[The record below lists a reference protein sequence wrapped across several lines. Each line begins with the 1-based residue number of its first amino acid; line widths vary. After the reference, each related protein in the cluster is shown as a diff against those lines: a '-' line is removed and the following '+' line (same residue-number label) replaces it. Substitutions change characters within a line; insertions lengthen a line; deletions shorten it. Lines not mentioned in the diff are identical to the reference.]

1 MTFFWY
7 STSSR
12 TCGSSAVSKRC
23 PKQTNPAP
31 LTARRSYAQMAATLC
46 TPSLLTISI
55 TYSWPS
61 RYSCTSTAL
70 FTRPNPLILPMI
82 LPKAAWTSC
91 RLRQRV
97 TSSDPALS
105 TGLTITLK
113 GEGFHSSMNV
123 AISPQVVA
131 RSCFTARRPAERM
144 VSPITNLF
152 LRASLWAV
160 PFVRRPMASD
170 KASASSTPV
179 SAPANTPTIGI
190 FKALIWS
197 ITDCNATLGS
207 ASVSREIVASNLTS
221 SPSGIIFNRSFRSAD
236 RTQITL

>member
-61 RYSCTSTAL
+61 RYSCTSTASL
-70 FTRPNPLILPMI
+70 IRPSPLTLPMI
-82 LPKAAWTSC
+82 LPKASSVSC
-91 RLRQRV
+91 KLRHSV
-97 TSSDPALS
+97 TLSDPALS
-105 TGLTITLK
+105 RGLTMSLK
-113 GEGFHSSMNV
+113 GLGVQDARKFCTSSH
-123 AISPQVVA
+123 VVA
-131 RSCFTARRPAERM
+131 RSCFTARKPAARM

-152 LRASLWAV
+152 LRASLWVV
-160 PFVRRPMASD
+160 PFVRRPMASV
-170 KASASSTPV
+170 KESASSTPV
-179 SAPANTPTIGI
+179 SAPGRIARMFIFGKASRLSCRRTRFSSKGTIHSKEMATPFGTR
-190 FKALIWS
+190 L
-197 ITDCNATLGS
+197 ATLTRW
-207 ASVSREIVASNLTS
+207 SRLAE
-221 SPSGIIFNRSFRSAD
+221 
-236 RTQITL
+236 